1 MRNNEAHNINNSLGN
16 YYAFHRASVI
26 INYNKNNNKD
36 KDGNDTIQ
44 NREIGR
50 VFTEYK
56 DKLVIIDGENKKEHE
71 YLIPK
76 SKVDRYGDKK
86 IFLNISYNS
95 LKEFE
100 I

>member
-1 MRNNEAHNINNSLGN
+1 MENSEANKSLS
-16 YYAFHRASVI
+16 YYASNRASAI
-26 INYNKNNNKD
+26 LNNN
-36 KDGNDTIQ
+36 I
-44 NREIGR
+44 EIGR
-50 VFTEYK
+50 VFAEYK

-76 SKVDRYGDKK
+76 TKVNRYGDNEVY
-86 IFLNISYNS
+86 FNIPQNT